1 MESDQD
7 PTIVETE
14 TQKHKPVDGSWI
26 MAAHK
31 ASIILNM

>member
-7 PTIVETE
+7 PAIVETE
-14 TQKHKPVDGSWI
+14 TQRHNLVDGSWI